1 MWNNDDEGLS
11 IVLFWQWY
19 DFWQWG
25 KWNIKYSYFVKLLIV
40 LIDFYVITE
49 KTFFTE
55 RDIYIAVFL
64 FYDHKNQP
72 K

>member
-1 MWNNDDEGLS
+1 M
-11 IVLFWQWY
+11 
-19 DFWQWG
+19 
-25 KWNIKYSYFVKLLIV
+25 KYSYFLKLLIV